1 MIKITPRDAGA
12 LDRALQKL
20 VDDAEQATMGA
31 VKGLVGYALA
41 YIVPRTPQ
49 WSGELVSQ
57 WRVVASGEAAPR
69 YRPRGYKDSEEAPW
83 PIPKDHDELDPYHAV
98 RSPNDMAMLDAREQV
113 EADLRNLVRTRGLLN
128 GATIW
133 LPYTLGGDEWDGMNA
148 FRRATR
154 HPGFAGALEKL
165 DDNLRARYRKIDTS
179 QAIYMLKN
187 PIPWAQQDRA
197 AQQSYRFGLGV
208 RKDNRAKAVEEKRIQ
223 RVAAQAAEKYEAKRI
238 RRAEKESLKGSQSVE
253 IGGSRRRVIRG
264 DEKLNTRKL
273 QQKKPTPLPGISL
286 LDQLSNASKRRK

>member
-1 MIKITPRDAGA
+1 MIKITPKDAGT

-69 YRPRGYKDSEEAPW
+69 YRPQGYKDSEEAPW
-83 PIPKDHDELDPYHAV
+83 PIPKDHDNLDPYHAT
-98 RSPNDMAMLDAREQV
+98 RNPNDMAMLDAREQV
-113 EADLRNLVRTRGLLN
+113 EADLRNLVGTKALLD

-133 LPYTLGGDEWDGMNA
+133 LPYTLSGEEWDGMNA

-197 AQQSYRFGLGV
+197 AQQAYRFGLGV
-208 RKDNRAKAVEEKRIQ
+208 RKETRANNAKAKAEEVKALKPAKEKKKKTVLAKNQSKPIASPSVFSLAGQ
-223 RVAAQAAEKYEAKRI
+223 LGQIAQA
-238 RRAEKESLKGSQSVE
+238 
-253 IGGSRRRVIRG
+253 
-264 DEKLNTRKL
+264 
-273 QQKKPTPLPGISL
+273 
-286 LDQLSNASKRRK
+286 SNAAKKQRKPRK